1 MKIKY
6 ILTAAAVFCT
16 LSVAAFAAGN
26 ESSDTASSSDA
37 ASSDTASDTASNSEA
52 ASSDTASDAATSS
65 TTESKD
71 EDNSLVESGSG
82 DSSVDTGIGGVA
94 AVVGVI
100 TLAGAAVV
108 ISRKK

>member
-16 LSVAAFAAGN
+16 LSVSAFAA
-26 ESSDTASSSDA
+26 DTASGDA
-37 ASSDTASDTASNSEA
+37 ASNSEASSEAASGDTASNSEA
-52 ASSDTASDAATSS
+52 SSETAGSEAAENS
-65 TTESKD
+65 TTESKAD
-71 EDNSLVESGSG
+71 DNSLVESGKNDG
-82 DSSVDTGIGGVA
+82 NVDTGIGGVA